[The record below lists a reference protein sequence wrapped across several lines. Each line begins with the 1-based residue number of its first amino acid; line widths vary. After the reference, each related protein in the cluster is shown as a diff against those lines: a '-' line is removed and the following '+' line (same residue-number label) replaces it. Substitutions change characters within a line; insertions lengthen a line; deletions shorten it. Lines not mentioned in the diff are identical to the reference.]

1 MINSRFAAIA
11 GGLAIAASAFVLS
24 ACSGAAPI
32 GGNTLSPITVD
43 ANDLQGKT
51 VEINSKQPLN
61 INTGDLA
68 VDSYSLVSA
77 DPEGIVEFVP
87 GRTDGSATYNPGF
100 TAVKEGTTEVVL
112 ENSDGGIQDLTFT
125 ITVVAAP

>member
-24 ACSGAAPI
+24 GCTGAAPI
-32 GGNTLSPITVD
+32 GGNTLPPITVD

-77 DPEGIVEFVP
+77 TPEGVVEFVA
-87 GRTDGSATYNPGF
+87 GHSDGSATYNPGF

-112 ENSDGGIQDLTFT
+112 ENTDGGIQDLTFT